1 MASLVILAGCGGGG
15 TTPPLPAANTSLAM
29 TSPIKHVIIVVQENR
44 SLNTL
49 FMNYPGAIT
58 STTGQTITGDT
69 VPLTQV
75 NLEAG
80 IDIGHS
86 HLTYVSEYQNG
97 RMDGFN
103 TISFFNPSGGGPPRA
118 SGLYPYAYVNP
129 AEVQPYWN
137 MAQQYTL
144 ADEMFP
150 TESSGSFTAHQDLI
164 AGGDSLDANDTL
176 VDFPSAI
183 PWGCDA
189 PKGTFTNLLHPD
201 GTITFDGPFPCFSYR
216 TIANSLDAAGVSWKY
231 YAPQVNPNPALANI
245 GGEIWSAFDAI
256 SAVRYGPD
264 WAKNI
269 SSPET
274 NVLSDIQNGN
284 LAAVNWVIP
293 SLADS
298 DHSGSASNTGPS
310 WVTSIVNT
318 VGQSKYWDSTAII
331 VVWDDWGGWYD
342 PVAPPQLDYVGL
354 GFRVPMLVISPY
366 AKHGYVDHHI
376 YEFGSILKYV
386 EDNFGLASIGTTD
399 QRSTSIINAFDYT
412 QVPKPFSIIHAQY
425 SARQILSIPP
435 SYQPPDEE

>member
-15 TTPPLPAANTSLAM
+15 GATPALPSTNTSSLM

-75 NLEAG
+75 NLEDG
-80 IDIGHS
+80 IDIGHG
-86 HLTYVSEYQNG
+86 HLAYVSEYQNG
-97 RMDGFN
+97 KMNGFN
-103 TISFFNPSGGGPPRA
+103 TISYFQPKGGGPA
-118 SGLYPYAYVNP
+118 TGAGLYPYAYVNP
-129 AEVQPYWN
+129 AETAPYWQL
-137 MAQQYTL
+137 AQQYTL
-144 ADEMFP
+144 GDEMFP

-176 VDFPSAI
+176 VDFPSTI

-189 PKGTFTNLLHPD
+189 PVGTYTDLLHPD
-201 GTITFDGPFPCFSYR
+201 GTITFDGPFPCFKYR
-216 TIANSLDAAGVSWKY
+216 TIADSLDAANVSWKY
-231 YAPQVNPNPALANI
+231 YAPKINSTPALSDV
-245 GGEIWSAFDAI
+245 GGEIWTAFDAI
-256 SAVRYGPD
+256 SSVRYGPD
-264 WAKNI
+264 WNNI

-284 LAAVNWVIP
+284 LASVSWVIP
-293 SLADS
+293 DFKNS
-298 DHSGSASNTGPS
+298 DHSDSASNTGPS

-318 VGQSKYWDSTAII
+318 VGQSKYWDSTAIV

-366 AKHGYVDHHI
+366 AKHGYVDHHV

-386 EDNFGLASIGTTD
+386 ENNFGLASIGTTD
-399 QRSTSIINAFDYT
+399 ARSTSIINAFDYSQT
-412 QVPKPFSIIHAQY
+412 PKPFSIIQAQY
-425 SARQILSIPP
+425 SARQILSVPP